1 MQQSPW
7 IVTKPSID
15 INMIY
20 DMPQLPEKNTP
31 KVFFSLL
38 NVGLLSPFSWASQ
51 NPCLALVPP
60 LLVLKIHKFG
70 SELLLCHLSPILNF
84 ISYAPGNIGNE
95 HRHGP
100 KNMFFS
106 PWTVLVATPI
116 HSKVYGLFNLSYY
129 NVVFSES
136 ISILSFRGW

>member
-1 MQQSPW
+1 VQQSPW

-31 KVFFSLL
+31 NVFFSAFESWIAEAYIIW
-38 NVGLLSPFSWASQ
+38 NPFSWASQ
-51 NPCLALVPP
+51 NPCSALVPP

-70 SELLLCHLSPILNF
+70 SELILCHFSPILNF
-84 ISYAPGNIGNE
+84 ISYPPVNIGNE

-100 KNMFFS
+100 KKHYLFF
-106 PWTVLVATPI
+106 PWTVLVANPI
-116 HSKVYGLFNLSYY
+116 HSKVYGLF
-129 NVVFSES
+129 
-136 ISILSFRGW
+136 IL